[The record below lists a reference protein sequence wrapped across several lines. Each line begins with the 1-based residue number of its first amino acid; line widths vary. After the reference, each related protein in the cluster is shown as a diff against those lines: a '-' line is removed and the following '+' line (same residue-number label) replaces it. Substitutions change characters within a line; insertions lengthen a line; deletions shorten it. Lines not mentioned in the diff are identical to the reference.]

1 MEQKQRHALS
11 VPLLLAALVAALALL
26 LSAGAADA
34 FCGFYVATGDM
45 RIYNRA
51 SKVVLARDGDRT
63 VLTMSSDFRGDPKQ
77 FAVVVPV
84 PVVLQKGQVHIGDS
98 TAVTHLDDYSVPRLV
113 EYTDPNPCPEVKLS
127 AARLG
132 GVEVAM
138 NKMMM
143 IRKGSATRQVVV
155 EAQYKVDEYDI
166 QILSAKEG
174 QALGEWLRANGY
186 SMPPGAAKVLSS
198 YIKQGMY
205 FFVAKVDLAEQQRLG
220 YSYLRPIQV
229 AFESPKFVLP
239 LRLGMV
245 NADGPQDMLVFT
257 LTRKGRVE
265 STNYRTVRMPTDI
278 DVPEFVKRE
287 FTRFYPQLFDT
298 YRRSQGEDV
307 VFVEYA
313 WVLTPSL
320 PNCDPCTAPV
330 LSPQELR
337 GLGTSWIAS
346 DNRPPREVFLTRM
359 HVRYDAQHFPEDLVL
374 HETGDR
380 ENWQARYVIHHP
392 YPGNEEC
399 AQRSPYL
406 KTVWARRAKEAAN
419 YASLTG
425 TDERTVRKMMDVR
438 DDWSYGDETL
448 SWWDR
453 IWR

>member
-1 MEQKQRHALS
+1 MEQKRQHTLA
-11 VPLLLAALVAALALL
+11 VPLLLAALVSALVLL
-26 LSAGAADA
+26 LSPGAAGA

-45 RIYNRA
+45 RIYNKA

-77 FAVVVPV
+77 FAVVIPV

-127 AARLG
+127 VASLRN
-132 GVEVAM
+132 VEVTAI
-138 NKMMM
+138 KKMM
-143 IRKGSATRQVVV
+143 IRMDAASRQVIV

-166 QILSAKEG
+166 LILSAKEG

-257 LTRKGRVE
+257 LTRRGRVE

-298 YRRSQGEDV
+298 HRRKQGADV

-313 WVLTPSL
+313 WVLTPSR

-346 DNRPPREVFLTRM
+346 DNRPPREVFLTRL